1 MQIQV
6 SSPSRTRRSF
16 THAKEAAWLMVFAT
30 GLAAAFGLRPVPS
43 TEFPLLVAEQRPAP
57 AASTQAAA
65 PTAAGWSMTVTSA
78 DGKTTARSH
87 SNFPSFALAKGGSLD
102 FGVAAAD
109 QKVVFEGTLT
119 VDKTGPHRWAMDVE
133 GGRATIRV
141 SGGGKQVATASGT
154 GVAARGEPGGVLTNW
169 ADITPGEYSV
179 VIEFV
184 RTGDGPARLRT
195 VWEKQW
201 LSELRAG
208 LDQGFL
214 AEPIP
219 TAMVR
224 TSGTVADQTRLSRHG
239 RVLLG
244 EYGCF
249 NCHDGGD
256 AGPTAVDSRKAPLL
270 GEIARRANP
279 DWLVKWIANPGQV
292 KPHTRMPDVIGDGLN
307 EPNVAV
313 NITHFIMSFNGGDPG
328 PAETLATEPEGFAR
342 GRELYHTLGCV
353 ACHGAYESPR
363 AVFGETSQP
372 DTVPSMD
379 KVHSPHGKLSGK
391 WRPEALRE
399 FLLDPLRS
407 HPSGRMPNM
416 KLSEEEA
423 DLITRYLITKWDE
436 GNKPKPT
443 GTFKVDPGRAAL
455 GNAAYA
461 TKGCA
466 ACHEVGGG
474 RVEIASMV
482 EARPLS
488 DMMPGRGC
496 MDPADT
502 GSPRFAFRDGDIA
515 ALTAGIESLKVA
527 TGVPAPIEHEL
538 QTMDA
543 LNCRACHAKDGSG
556 GVPREFDPYFR
567 SASEKTELGDEGR
580 LPPQLTLV
588 GWKLT
593 SNWTR
598 QVLMEAAR
606 ARPYMLS
613 RMPQFGKDNVEGLV
627 HGMASHDGEWPDTDA
642 PEPKSSDE
650 LVAAGRRLIG
660 DQGLNCISCHVWGDL
675 PPAGT
680 AGPSI
685 TEFAARLR
693 YDWWRSYILQP
704 KRFKPGTR
712 MSEFYLTG
720 KSSAVDVLKGDAYKQ
735 PEAMWAYFQT
745 GEFGPAPSGVGASG
759 DSVKLTP
766 DGKPIVFRSFLQH
779 AGSRGIAVGFPAGTH
794 FAYDA
799 TKVRLVEAWKGDFLD
814 ATGAW
819 KSRGGSITG
828 GQGKL
833 IWSAPKGPAIVV
845 GSEAPA
851 TWPEAG
857 GGEAG
862 LTFGGYLLDEAGVP
876 TFRSTM
882 KSGDLTL
889 SITER
894 VTPGPAGEA
903 AFTRVIGVS
912 GAKGKAFWINAGVGT
927 IIPTCRT
934 PIQTKTVDGQ
944 TWIRVLSFEDQV
956 EVTMA
961 VTP

>member
-1 MQIQV
+1 
-6 SSPSRTRRSF
+6 
-16 THAKEAAWLMVFAT
+16 
-30 GLAAAFGLRPVPS
+30 
-43 TEFPLLVAEQRPAP
+43 
-57 AASTQAAA
+57 
-65 PTAAGWSMTVTSA
+65 MTVSSA
-78 DGKTTARSH
+78 DGKVTSGSH
-87 SNFPSFALAKGGSLD
+87 SKFASFALKKGESLD
-102 FGVAAAD
+102 LGVAAAD
-109 QKVVFEGTLT
+109 LKATFEGTLT

-133 GGRATIRV
+133 GGRATIRI
-141 SGGGKQVATASGT
+141 SGGGKQVATATGA
-154 GVAARGEPGGVLTNW
+154 GVAARGTPGGVVTNW

-201 LSELRAG
+201 LSELRPG

-214 AEPIP
+214 PEPIP
-219 TAMVR
+219 TAAVKSSATR
-224 TSGTVADQTRLSRHG
+224 AAAADLARHG

-244 EYGCF
+244 EFGCVS
-249 NCHDGGD
+249 CHMAED
-256 AGPTAVDSRKAPLL
+256 AAAASISTRKGPLL
-270 GEIARRANP
+270 GEIARRASP
-279 DWLVKWIANPGQV
+279 DWLVKWIANPEKI

-313 NITHFIMSFNGGDPG
+313 NLTHFILSASGGEPG
-328 PAETLATEPEGFAR
+328 PAESLATEAEGLKR
-342 GRELYHTLGCV
+342 GREMYHTLGCV

-363 AVFGETSQP
+363 AVFGESSQP
-372 DTVPSMD
+372 EAVPSMD
-379 KVHSPHGKLSGK
+379 GVYSPHGKLGGK

-399 FLLDPLRS
+399 FLIDPLRT
-407 HPSGRMPNM
+407 HPDGRMPNM

-423 DLITRYLITKWDE
+423 DLLTRYLITRWDD
-436 GNKPKPT
+436 GGKPKPT

-455 GNAAYA
+455 GNAAFA
-461 TKGCA
+461 TMGCA
-466 ACHEVGGG
+466 ACHEMGGG
-474 RVEIASMV
+474 RTEVASMV
-482 EARPLS
+482 EAKPLA
-488 DMMPGRGC
+488 DVTPGNGC

-502 GSPRFAFRDGDIA
+502 TSPRFAFRAGDTE
-515 ALTAGIESLKVA
+515 ALAAGIASLKTA
-527 TGVPAPIEHEL
+527 IGVVSPL
-538 QTMDA
+538 DQTQQTMDA
-543 LNCRACHAKDGSG
+543 MNCRACHAKDGTG
-556 GVPREFDPYFR
+556 GVPKEFDPYYR
-567 SASEKTELGDEGR
+567 STSEKTELGDEGR
-580 LPPQLTLV
+580 IPPQLTLV

-598 QVLMEAAR
+598 QVLLEAAR
-606 ARPYMLS
+606 ARPYMS
-613 RMPQFGKDNVEGLV
+613 TRMPQYGAKNVEGLV
-627 HGMASHDGEWPDTDA
+627 HGMAGHDGEWPDTDA
-642 PEPKSSDE
+642 AEPKSSDE
-650 LVAAGRRLIG
+650 LVAAGRRLVG
-660 DQGLNCISCHVWGDL
+660 DQGLNCISCHIWGDL

-685 TEFAARLR
+685 SQFAARLR
-693 YDWWRSYILQP
+693 FDWWRSYVLQP

-712 MSEFYLTG
+712 MSEFFLPG

-759 DSVKLTP
+759 SDVKLAP

-799 TKVRLVEAWKGDFLD
+799 TKVRLVEAWKGEFLD

-828 GQGKL
+828 GQGKTL
-833 IWSAPKGPAIVV
+833 WSAPAGPAIAI

-851 TWPEAG
+851 AWPEKAG
-857 GGEAG
+857 PDAG
-862 LTFGGYLLDEAGVP
+862 LHFGGYLLDEAGVP

-882 KSGDLTL
+882 KAGEL
-889 SITER
+889 SLAITER
-894 VTPGPAGEA
+894 VTPGPTGEA
-903 AFTRVIGVS
+903 AFTRVIGVT
-912 GAKGKAFWINAGVGT
+912 GAKGKAFWINAGTGT
-927 IIPTCRT
+927 IVPTCRT
-934 PIQTKTVDGQ
+934 PIQTKTVNGQ
-944 TWIRVLSFEDQV
+944 TWIRVLSFEEQV